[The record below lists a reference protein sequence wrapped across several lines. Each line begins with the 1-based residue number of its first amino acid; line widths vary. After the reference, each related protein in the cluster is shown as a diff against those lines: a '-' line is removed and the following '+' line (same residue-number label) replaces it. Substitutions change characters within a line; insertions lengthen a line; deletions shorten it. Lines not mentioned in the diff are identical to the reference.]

1 MSFAMAEEVTIDTA
15 RGPATLE
22 ANPKSVA
29 VFDMAALDTLDALG
43 VEPTG
48 RVDKIL
54 LTRLDHLDGAAVVGT
69 LFEPD
74 LEALAGLNPDL
85 TIVGGRSATKLED
98 VSQVGPAIDMTI
110 SEDIIAQSRERLEAY
125 GKLFD
130 KQDKAQELDA
140 ALQAKLDKVHAE
152 AEGQGTALVVLTNGP
167 KVSAY
172 GVGSRFGWIHDA
184 VGLSQAAEGL
194 SVASHGDAISFEFI
208 AQTNP
213 DWLFVIDRGAAIGAE
228 GQSAKETLDNP
239 LVAETTAAQK
249 DQIVYLNA
257 GDAYIAGGGY
267 QALMEMLDQVD
278 TAFASSDG

>member
-1 MSFAMAEEVTIDTA
+1 M
-15 RGPATLE
+15 
-22 ANPKSVA
+22 
-29 VFDMAALDTLDALG
+29 
-43 VEPTG
+43 
-48 RVDKIL
+48 
-54 LTRLDHLDGAAVVGT
+54 
-69 LFEPD
+69 
-74 LEALAGLNPDL
+74 
-85 TIVGGRSATKLED
+85 
-98 VSQVGPAIDMTI
+98 
-110 SEDIIAQSRERLEAY
+110 
-125 GKLFD
+125 
-130 KQDKAQELDA
+130 
-140 ALQAKLDKVHAE
+140 
-152 AEGQGTALVVLTNGP
+152 
-167 KVSAY
+167 
-172 GVGSRFGWIHDA
+172 
-184 VGLSQAAEGL
+184 L